1 MSRRIISAAAGALL
15 VLAALTACAAPP
27 EAPATESPGSA
38 APAPEPS
45 VEPVSTPEP
54 TASAAE
60 ISCESMI
67 SAGTV
72 DALSDA
78 GWTAEP
84 KEFVIGDVELT
95 EGMLCFW
102 GDYSVGSD
110 HGQLYGWSMITAE
123 QASKAQQALVAGG
136 WRREDGPE
144 GVYFTEDP
152 QYSMGTDDEGYGM
165 TYLFGDGWVKLADT
179 KQGLVLIEWTG

>member
-1 MSRRIISAAAGALL
+1 MFRRIVSAASGALMVL
-15 VLAALTACAAPP
+15 VVLTACAAPQEQP
-27 EAPATESPGSA
+27 EPSPSASA

-45 VEPVSTPEP
+45 VEPVSSPEP
-54 TASAAE
+54 TASE
-60 ISCESMI
+60 SVLSCESMI
-67 SAGTV
+67 SVGTV

-78 GWTAEP
+78 GWTAQS

-95 EGMLCFW
+95 DGLLCFW

-110 HGQLYGWSMITAE
+110 HGQLYGWSAITVEDA
-123 QASKAQQALVAGG
+123 ARAQSALVEGG
-136 WRREDGPE
+136 WRREDDPE
-144 GVYFTEDP
+144 GVIFTEDP